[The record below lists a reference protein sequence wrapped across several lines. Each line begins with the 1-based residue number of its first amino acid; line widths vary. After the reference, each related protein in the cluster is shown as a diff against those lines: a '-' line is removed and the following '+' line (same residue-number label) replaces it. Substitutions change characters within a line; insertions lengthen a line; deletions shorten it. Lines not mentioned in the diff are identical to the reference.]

1 MDAALER
8 GESVGTAGLGRSG
21 RLDQHVHAGVQQLVG
36 SRRRHPPPGAP
47 REPQRRAG
55 AIGVEIHDGGDLD
68 PLEPRRLGEQHRS
81 ERACAREPEA
91 KRPPAGGPGREE
103 LEETASHGARSY
115 PVVPT
120 ARRPGSS
127 VRPMRLAV
135 VGGGMAG
142 LAAAWEAER
151 IAERDG
157 LELDVTLLEASDRLG
172 GKVSTVREDGFVVEA
187 GADAIVRYKPWALEL
202 ARDLELAPIPTLPAS
217 PAAWIVRG
225 GRARA
230 LPAGL
235 NVVVPVGPPRSLAR
249 SPLLSA
255 RGKARALGDL
265 VLPRGPGLDEPFGAF
280 VERRLGREV
289 WEALAAPLIGG
300 IYGGDS
306 YDLSTEAA
314 FPQLL
319 ELERRHRSLIL
330 GSRAVL
336 RERASRRDGGNGVFA
351 SFAGGLGTLPEAV
364 VAALSRTEIRL
375 ETEVERLEELE
386 ADAVVLAVPAHRAAT
401 ILADA
406 VPEAAAVLATIPY
419 ADAPTV
425 TLAFAADGFPG
436 RSGHGVLFAE
446 GEGHGVRGLTWID
459 RKWPG
464 RAPGGTCLVRAFVA
478 GNEPGRSDDDLVDL
492 ALAALQRPAR
502 AAPRSHAHL
511 GLPLAARHCRAT
523 PSAIP
528 AGCGRSTRRSRGP
541 RRCSS
546 PAPDYRG
553 VGVPDVV
560 RDGREAARRAVR
572 FLVS

>member
-1 MDAALER
+1 
-8 GESVGTAGLGRSG
+8 
-21 RLDQHVHAGVQQLVG
+21 
-36 SRRRHPPPGAP
+36 
-47 REPQRRAG
+47 
-55 AIGVEIHDGGDLD
+55 
-68 PLEPRRLGEQHRS
+68 
-81 ERACAREPEA
+81 
-91 KRPPAGGPGREE
+91 
-103 LEETASHGARSY
+103 
-115 PVVPT
+115 
-120 ARRPGSS
+120 
-127 VRPMRLAV
+127 MRLAV

-157 LELDVTLLEASDRLG
+157 LGLDVTLLEASDRLG
-172 GKVSTVREDGFVVEA
+172 GKVSTVREDGVVIEA

-202 ARDLELAPIPTLPAS
+202 ACDLELAPIPTLPAS
-217 PAAWIVRG
+217 PAACIVRG

-235 NVVVPVGPPRSLAR
+235 NVVIPSDLRELVR

-265 VLPRGPGLDEPFGAF
+265 VLPRGSGLDEPFGAF

-289 WEALAAPLIGG
+289 WDALAAPLTGG
-300 IYGGDS
+300 IYGGDA
-306 YDLSTEAA
+306 YDLSTESA
-314 FPQLL
+314 FPQLR

-336 RERASRRDGGNGVFA
+336 RGRASSRDGGAGLFA

-375 ETEVERLEELE
+375 ETEVERIEELE
-386 ADAVVLAVPAHRAAT
+386 ADAAVVAVPAHRAAT
-401 ILADA
+401 ILVEA

-425 TLAFAADGFPG
+425 TLAFAADGFPR

-459 RKWPG
+459 RKWPD
-464 RAPGGTCLVRAFVA
+464 RAPADTCLVRAFVA

-492 ALAALQRPAR
+492 ALAALQRLLGPLPAPTR
-502 AAPRSHAHL
+502 TWVFPWPL
-511 GLPLAARHCRAT
+511 GLPRYTVGHPDRMRALDAALTRAPQVQLAG
-523 PSAIP
+523 
-528 AGCGRSTRRSRGP
+528 AG
-541 RRCSS
+541 
-546 PAPDYRG
+546 YRG

-560 RDGREAARRAVR
+560 RDGRDAARRAVR